1 LETSSLRLIEFVSR
15 APACAQLNVGMCMCD
30 EAPTT
35 DPLLVRAAAGDTA
48 AWGNLLTALQERLAR
63 MVAFRLDP
71 RLRGRIDA
79 ADVVQEAFVEASAH
93 RDVYFR
99 APAVPLFLWLRGVVS
114 NKLLEIH
121 RHHLGT
127 RMRDAKRE
135 LPLEARCTWE
145 DTCAAIFA
153 HLTGGLTSASA
164 VAVRGEARSR
174 LAEALD
180 GMDSTDRE
188 VLAMRHF
195 EQLTNAEAA
204 QVLGIQER
212 AAAKRYL
219 RALER
224 LKQILSEMP
233 GGLTEVRL

>member
-1 LETSSLRLIEFVSR
+1 
-15 APACAQLNVGMCMCD
+15 M
-30 EAPTT
+30 
-35 DPLLVRAAAGDTA
+35 
-48 AWGNLLTALQERLAR
+48 R
-63 MVAFRLDP
+63 MVAFRMDP

-93 RDVYFR
+93 REVYFR

-135 LPLEARCTWE
+135 LPIEARCTWD
-145 DTCAAIFA
+145 DTSAALCA
-153 HLTGGLTSASA
+153 HLTGGLTSASVA
-164 VAVRGEARSR
+164 AVRGEVKSR

-180 GMDSTDRE
+180 GMDSMDRE

-233 GGLTEVRL
+233 GGLTEVRI